1 MLENI
6 NHINVIVRSLARAR
20 PFFEGFLGLTPHS
33 SLAGAYVVGDGE
45 PLVIALEFPA
55 AKDPIPDDRH
65 RFGRAIVFEVASIG
79 AVLDGCRDH
88 GLEPVEQCGPGQER
102 ALQSATSARVSV
114 RDLDGN
120 LWSFVEP
127 RAAGS
132 GSVTR

>member
-1 MLENI
+1 MTCHSARSASCSCVTRTTTCGNSFSATLASPRCSKPESTMIENI

-65 RFGRAIVFEVASIG
+65 QFGRAIV
-79 AVLDGCRDH
+79 
-88 GLEPVEQCGPGQER
+88 
-102 ALQSATSARVSV
+102 
-114 RDLDGN
+114 
-120 LWSFVEP
+120 
-127 RAAGS
+127 
-132 GSVTR
+132 